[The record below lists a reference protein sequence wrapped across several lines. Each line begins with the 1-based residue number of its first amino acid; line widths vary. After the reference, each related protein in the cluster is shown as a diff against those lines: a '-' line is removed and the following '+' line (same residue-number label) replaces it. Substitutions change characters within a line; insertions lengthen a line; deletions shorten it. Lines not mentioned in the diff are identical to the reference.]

1 MKDKLDVK
9 YTLEDSNGNKYTI
22 LDTQRVDLQEE
33 LNKEIEKQAKEI
45 ERLKEEYIMLQN
57 ASDEVEEEKDKEIE
71 RLKEQLND
79 EIDDELK
86 QSEIM
91 VKQQNEIERQK
102 EIIRQLDIKNLE
114 LTTTL
119 REVRE
124 YIKDIQNTMWHDDK
138 EVLKTILEILDKEK
152 Q

>member
-1 MKDKLDVK
+1 MKIPD
-9 YTLEDSNGNKYTI
+9 YNKKIKHPTY
-22 LDTQRVDLQEE
+22 LKMQEE
-33 LNKEIEKQAKEI
+33 IK
-45 ERLKEEYIMLQN
+45 RLKEEYVMLQN

-114 LTTTL
+114 LTTIIRQIEDIYTSL
-119 REVRE
+119 QFSAPENM
-124 YIKDIQNTMWHDDK
+124 YIFINELGEILKGSDK
-138 EVLKTILEILDKEK
+138 E
-152 Q
+152 